1 MNSIKDPEQRRKAGI
16 IKAECLDR
24 LDRHVE
30 ASQVIDAVLRTQQ
43 HPDLYLAAANLEER
57 LTDRIAFINKALDM
71 YAIHPITFR
80 HIEQEEVIYD
90 DLMTE
95 PTMEQVKTGP
105 LVSVRSEEHTSELQS

>member
-1 MNSIKDPEQRRKAGI
+1 MNSIKDPEQRRKAAI

-24 LDRHVE
+24 LDRYVE

-43 HPDLYLAAANLEER
+43 HPDMSLAAATLEER

-80 HIEQEEVIYD
+80 HIVQEELIYQV
-90 DLMTE
+90 LLPA
-95 PTMEQVKTGP
+95 PTLKQVKTGP
-105 LVSVRSEEHTSELQS
+105 L